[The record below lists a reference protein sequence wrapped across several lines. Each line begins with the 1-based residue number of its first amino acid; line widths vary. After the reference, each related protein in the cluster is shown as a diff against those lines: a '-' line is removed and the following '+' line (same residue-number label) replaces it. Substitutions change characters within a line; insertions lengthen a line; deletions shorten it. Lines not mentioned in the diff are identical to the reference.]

1 MGGKKEEGKWCVQP
15 CKKVNF
21 SQVGVRGMLPW
32 LASLN
37 ACDDDLVAGQVNL
50 LCVNEGVAGPSEAR
64 KQNHMFFEFLLFL
77 AHHWHGMALGRE
89 RERENSAECGWTFLG
104 VGTNLE
110 DRMAMDPVNGF
121 SFTRWRPLPGQIE

>member
-1 MGGKKEEGKWCVQP
+1 
-15 CKKVNF
+15 
-21 SQVGVRGMLPW
+21 MLPW

-89 RERENSAECGWTFLG
+89 REQCRVWLDFLG
-104 VGTNLE
+104 GGNE
-110 DRMAMDPVNGF
+110 PGGSDGNG
-121 SFTRWRPLPGQIE
+121 SC